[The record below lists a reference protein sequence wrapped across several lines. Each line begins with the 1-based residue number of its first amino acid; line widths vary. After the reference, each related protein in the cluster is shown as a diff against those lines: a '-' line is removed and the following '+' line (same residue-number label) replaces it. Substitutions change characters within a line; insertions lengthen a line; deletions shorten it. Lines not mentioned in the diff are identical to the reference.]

1 MMNTPNK
8 LTLLRVILVPVFMAA
23 ALMDGKPAMAAALA
37 VFVIASVTDLL
48 DGKLARKYNQVTT
61 FGKFADPL
69 ADKLLICA
77 AFLVLVDKEL
87 ISPWVLI
94 IVLFREFAVSGVRLV
109 AAGTGEVIA
118 ASIWG
123 KLKTVSQMVA
133 VIVAFL
139 LLIFS
144 IGRADFVI
152 INVFVWISTV
162 LTIVSG
168 FDYIY
173 TSRGLLTFK

>member
-23 ALMDGKPAMAAALA
+23 SLMDGKPAMAAALA

-139 LLIFS
+139 LLIFP
-144 IGRADFVI
+144 IGYADFVI

-173 TSRGLLTFK
+173 KSRGLLTFK

>member
-37 VFVIASVTDLL
+37 VFVIASITDLL

-109 AAGTGEVIA
+109 AAGTGKVIA

-139 LLIFS
+139 LLIFP

-173 TSRGLLTFK
+173 KSRGLLTFK